1 MTRMRGTVV
10 AGAALLLAAATWA
23 QAEPFREVKYLGGL
37 PGVSRTVGTLEV
49 RGAELR
55 FADRKGRVLFSR
67 LLVPASAWV
76 GQEKV
81 TSDGCVARNLALLP
95 VLFPLAASSGGNPWL
110 GGCGRTRSVV
120 ELRIGEGDDAVVA
133 AAAGAER
140 AGPRPRGRPQ
150 CGRRD
155 GASDARRPRS
165 RPGVGRAG
173 RCRLS
178 NRPSLSA

>member
-1 MTRMRGTVV
+1 MTRIRGTVV

-23 QAEPFREVKYLGGL
+23 QAEPFWEVKYLGGL
-37 PGVSRTVGTLEV
+37 PGVGRTVGTLEV

-95 VLFPLAASSGGNPWL
+95 VLFPLAAYYGGNPWL
-110 GGCGRTRSVV
+110 GGCGRTRSIV
-120 ELRIGEGDDAVVA
+120 ELRIGEGDSAVVVRLRARKEQVVALVDALNA
-133 AAAGAER
+133 AAVTSPPTPDAL
-140 AGPRPRGRPQ
+140 GPVPE
-150 CGRRD
+150 
-155 GASDARRPRS
+155 
-165 RPGVGRAG
+165 
-173 RCRLS
+173 
-178 NRPSLSA
+178 